1 MIAPSISIDQAA
13 LSDFCR
19 QHGIAKLSLF
29 GSALRDDFD
38 TAHSD
43 IDLLVEFQP
52 GVSKSLFKLVR
63 MEDALERLFHRKVDL
78 TTAGSLSKYFRDDVL
93 SAAMVL
99 YDAA

>member
-1 MIAPSISIDQAA
+1 MIQSNVSVDQAT
-13 LSDFCR
+13 LTDFCQ
-19 QHGIAKLSLF
+19 QHGVAKLALF

-43 IDLLVEFQP
+43 VDLLVEFMP

-63 MEDALERLFHRKVDL
+63 MEHALERIFRRQVDL
-78 TTAGSLSKYFRDDVL
+78 TTPGSLSKYFRDDVL
-93 SAAMVL
+93 SAAVVL